1 MKITIIG
8 GAGVRTP
15 IIVKS
20 ILLRQ
25 ETLGLDNLTLLDIDG
40 DRLDLIGNLIAPI
53 KESKKTK
60 FQIDL
65 TTDPT
70 KALDKSDFVITTFR
84 IGNIEHR
91 VIDEKVALENHVL
104 GQETTGPGGF
114 AMAMR
119 TIPVLVDYIHLM
131 EKLCPDAW
139 LLNFANP
146 SGLLAEVI
154 LRKMGW
160 ERGVGIC
167 DGPASMQNIAA
178 SFLGISPNALYL
190 DYFGLNHLGWIRSVL
205 YKGKDLLPDFLGI
218 ISQNPEQFELPFSSE
233 TIKSLNM
240 IPNEY
245 LYYYYSSKTAV
256 DRILKAEQTRGEQ
269 IAELNNRFF
278 TDIKS
283 LAKKKDPSGL
293 EKRYIEYQK
302 ARWETYMTIETGK
315 GTRTMDLKD
324 TDFDKMAE
332 QGYSGV
338 ALDIIESINQG
349 KNKILILNVLNK
361 GSIEGMAEDASVE
374 IPVVVGGGFI
384 HPLTV
389 GKIPGHCL
397 GLMNQVKAYERLTI
411 EAALENSYAKA
422 LQALTIHPLIQDSNI
437 AKNILDKYILLHG
450 KFFPKLS

>member
-25 ETLGLDNLTLLDIDG
+25 ESLGLDNLTLLDIDNE
-40 DRLDLIGNLIAPI
+40 RLALIGELIAPI
-53 KESKKTK
+53 KENKKTK
-60 FQIDL
+60 FKIVL

-70 KALDKSDFVITTFR
+70 IALDKADFVITTFR
-84 IGNIEHR
+84 VGNIEHR

-119 TIPVLVDYIHLM
+119 TIPVLIDYIHLM

-154 LRKMGW
+154 LQKMGW

-167 DGPASMQNIAA
+167 DGPASMQNSATSI
-178 SFLGISPNALYL
+178 LGIPTDSLFL
-190 DYFGLNHLGWIRSVL
+190 DYFGLHHLGWIRSVW
-205 YKGKDLLPDFLGI
+205 YKGKNLLPDFLGI
-218 ISQNPEQFELPFSSE
+218 IAEDPEQFELPFSSE

-245 LYYYYSSKTAV
+245 LYYYYSSRTAV
-256 DRILKAEQTRGEQ
+256 ERILKAEHTRGEQ
-269 IAELNNRFF
+269 IAELNSRFF
-278 TDIKS
+278 KDLKS
-283 LAKKKDPSGL
+283 LVQKKDPSLL

-315 GTRTMDLKD
+315 ETRNVDLQE

-338 ALDIIESINQG
+338 ALDIIESINHG
-349 KNKILILNVLNK
+349 KNKILILNVLNE
-361 GSIEGMAEDASVE
+361 GSIDGIPRDASVE
-374 IPVVVGGGFI
+374 IPVVVGSGFI
-384 HPLTV
+384 RPLTV
-389 GKIPGHCL
+389 GKIPEHCL

-411 EAALENSYAKA
+411 EAAMENSYSKA
-422 LQALTIHPLIQDSNI
+422 LQALTIHPLVQDGNI
-437 AKNILDKYILLHG
+437 ARRVLDEYIKQHG
-450 KFFPKLS
+450 DYFPKLS